1 MKKMVNGVLIECT
14 DDEIKA
20 RQKQEA
26 DWVANADTRLA
37 EQHRL
42 TRNNLL
48 AETDW
53 TQLDDVPQAT
63 KDKYKSWRQEL
74 RDLPQHSD
82 FPNVTIPSEPE

>member
-1 MKKMVNGVLIECT
+1 MVNGVLVNCA
-14 DDEIKA
+14 DDEIKE

-26 DWVANADTRLA
+26 DWVAGADTRLA

-53 TQLDDVPQAT
+53 TQLDDVPQTT
-63 KDKYKSWRQEL
+63 KDKYKSYRQEL
-74 RDLPQHSD
+74 RDLPQHPD
-82 FPNVTIPSEPE
+82 FPNVTMPSEPE